1 MILEFKM
8 KNTAEQADL
17 DQCTAY
23 GRDIK
28 EYHFESRRRK
38 VIDALVLT
46 RTKGLSYQEPSVGT
60 HVCSADCLKGFLD
73 SVVIGKTS
81 SCDADLCAESTY
93 EPLPT
98 IVEAAKMFMKNEPLP
113 NIRRV
118 GSTGI
123 PNALNCLTTISK
135 QAGTRQWLECPQYM
149 GTNPMGMYEGTSQH

>member
-1 MILEFKM
+1 M
-8 KNTAEQADL
+8 KNSVEQADL

-28 EYHFESRRRK
+28 EYHFESRTRK

-60 HVCSADCLKGFLD
+60 YICSADRLTDFLN
-73 SVVIGKTS
+73 SVVTGKTS
-81 SCDADLCAESTY
+81 SCDSNTWAESSY

-118 GSTGI
+118 GSTVI
-123 PNALNCLTTISK
+123 PNALNCLTSISK
-135 QAGTRQWLECPQYM
+135 QAEKNHEHIIAFVTGVPGAGKTFLGLQYV
-149 GTNPMGMYEGTSQH
+149 